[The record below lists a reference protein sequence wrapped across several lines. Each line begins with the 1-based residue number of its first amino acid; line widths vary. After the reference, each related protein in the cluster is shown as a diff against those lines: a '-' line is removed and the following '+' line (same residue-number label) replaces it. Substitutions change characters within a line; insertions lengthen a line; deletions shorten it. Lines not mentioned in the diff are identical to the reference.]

1 MLFLNKNWLLINVI
15 IYLLSIFGNYKQVNA
30 SPKRSSTSICSQ
42 QNLETLTTNLLR
54 DLPNYANRS
63 SQRARRLSRKG
74 DVFSYFIFAGKPD
87 FTPLP
92 LNPYGMS
99 ANPVKSVDDRIEQV
113 FFTTLER
120 QYTAGK
126 AIELQQFHRLLLTQT
141 NSGWKKVMMFTKT
154 GTYPANQISTPL
166 RESSDGVVGKAVD
179 IWLRDCEAGSTKR

>member
-1 MLFLNKNWLLINVI
+1 MLLFNKTRIWIAII
-15 IYLLSIFGNYKQVNA
+15 IYFSLLFTHWQQVNA
-30 SPKRSSTSICSQ
+30 GQKIAPKSICSQ

-54 DLPNYANRS
+54 DLPNYANRT
-63 SQRARRLSRKG
+63 SQRARRLSRKV
-74 DVFSYFIFAGKPD
+74 DVYSYIIFAGKPD

-99 ANPVKSVDDRIEQV
+99 TNPVRTVDDKIDQV

-141 NSGWKKVMMFTKT
+141 NSGWRKVMMFTKT
-154 GTYPANQISTPL
+154 GAYPANQLSTPL
-166 RESSDGVVGKAVD
+166 RESSDGAIGKAVD
-179 IWLRDCEAGSTKR
+179 IWLRDCEAGSTNR

>member
-42 QNLETLTTNLLR
+42 QNLEALTTNLLR
-54 DLPNYANRS
+54 DLPNYANRT
-63 SQRARRLSRKG
+63 SQSARRLSRKV
-74 DVFSYFIFAGKPD
+74 DVYSYIIFAGKAD

-99 ANPVKSVDDRIEQV
+99 TNPVQSADDQIEQV

-126 AIELQQFHRLLLTQT
+126 AIELQQFHRLLLTKT
-141 NSGWKKVMMFTKT
+141 NSGWRKVMMFTKT
-154 GTYPANQISTPL
+154 GAYPANKLSTSL
-166 RESSDGVVGKAVD
+166 RESSDGAIGKAVD

>member
-1 MLFLNKNWLLINVI
+1 MLLFSKTWIWIAIITYLSLLFTDCERVDASQKI
-15 IYLLSIFGNYKQVNA
+15 ISK
-30 SPKRSSTSICSQ
+30 SICSQ
-42 QNLETLTTNLLR
+42 QSLETLTTNLLR

-99 ANPVKSVDDRIEQV
+99 TNPVKSVDDRIDQV

-154 GTYPANQISTPL
+154 GTYPANNISTPL